1 MVCSIDDTAFD
12 DAAFQRVAEAID
24 RLDAERQDADP
35 AQMATR
41 IAAIWTMV
49 TEIDPEL
56 ARLVSRY
63 AAPAD

>member
-1 MVCSIDDTAFD
+1 MVCSIDE
-12 DAAFQRVAEAID
+12 AAFQRVAEAID